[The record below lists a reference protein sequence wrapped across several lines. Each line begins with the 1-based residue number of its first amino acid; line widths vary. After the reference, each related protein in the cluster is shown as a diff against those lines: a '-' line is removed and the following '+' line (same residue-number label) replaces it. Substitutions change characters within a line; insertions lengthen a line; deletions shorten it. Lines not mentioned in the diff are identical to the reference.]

1 MKGLPVTIRLLD
13 PPLHE
18 FVPQSR
24 DNQVELAKALKI
36 SIEDGRPAA
45 IGVDMLAKAV
55 DEEFMETQDAVLDAD
70 PEQWSRINGL
80 DAGHVTSIRQVA

>member
-1 MKGLPVTIRLLD
+1 MASGISGRCGVW
-13 PPLHE
+13 
-18 FVPQSR
+18 SG
-24 DNQVELAKALKI
+24 VEEHCGSCQTRAVKI
-36 SIEDGRPAA
+36 SIEDGQPAA
-45 IGVDMLAKAV
+45 IGVDLLAKAV